1 MSGTD
6 QSAYLGQAQASDTAG
21 SVNPILFAIRQQ
33 MARMAGAT
41 LVQVKSVS
49 AKGLEPV
56 GFVDAIPMVQQVN
69 GRGLLSPMPMI
80 YNLPYLRLQ
89 GGKSAVIVD
98 PIVGDIGLAVF
109 ASRDISNV
117 KQARAPGAPGSH
129 RIHSWSDGLYIG
141 GFLNGTPEEY
151 IWLTGDGVKVQTK
164 GEFSVSASS
173 ATFDCDITTS
183 GDVKAGSISLTK
195 HTHPGVQPGSGTT
208 KAPE

>member
-1 MSGTD
+1 MSGGD
-6 QSAYLGQAQASDTAG
+6 ENAYLGQAQAADTAG

-41 LVQVKSVS
+41 LVQVQAVS
-49 AKGLEPV
+49 AAGLEPV

-69 GRGLLSPMPMI
+69 GRGMLSPMPMI

-98 PIVGDIGLAVF
+98 PAVGDIGLAVF

-117 KQARAPGAPGSH
+117 KQARVPGAPGSH

-141 GFLNGTPEEY
+141 GFLNG
-151 IWLTGDGVKVQTK
+151 
-164 GEFSVSASS
+164 
-173 ATFDCDITTS
+173 
-183 GDVKAGSISLTK
+183 
-195 HTHPGVQPGSGTT
+195 
-208 KAPE
+208 APETYIYIQNESVKIQAASVEITGSLEVGAGATGAFTTPTGQTVTVRDGIITNIG